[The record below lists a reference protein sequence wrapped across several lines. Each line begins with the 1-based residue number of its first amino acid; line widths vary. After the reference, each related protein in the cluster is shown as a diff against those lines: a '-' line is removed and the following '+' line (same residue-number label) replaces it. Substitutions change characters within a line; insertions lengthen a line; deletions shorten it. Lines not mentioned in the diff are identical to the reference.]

1 MDGGRFRA
9 LPESYLNSPPLANTT
24 EEERRFTLSGPTLR
38 SPSQRATSCQRG
50 ASALRKCATCRRRR
64 IQDRRRRQAPSV
76 SQNGEAWRHRA
87 RLQVQPRVEA
97 VV

>member
-50 ASALRKCATCRRRR
+50 ASALRVAGGGYKIA
-64 IQDRRRRQAPSV
+64 DD
-76 SQNGEAWRHRA
+76 GERHRCHKTEKHDDTVHA
-87 RLQVQPRVEA
+87 CKCSLEWKQW
-97 VV
+97 